1 MSPEEILD
9 RRWMRAAFERAAPGY
24 DRVAD
29 LQREVT
35 DRTLERLDF
44 VRLDPPRVLD
54 LGAGTGYGMRALG
67 ARYPRAEV
75 HGLDIAQG
83 MLREARRQA
92 LPGIL
97 ERSLYVCGDALRL
110 PLGNDAFPLV
120 FSSLTL
126 QWCEDL
132 PSALAEI
139 WRVCAPGGLVL
150 FSSLGPDTLGELRD
164 AWAGADG
171 GSHVNRFLDMH
182 LVGDALMATGFRD
195 VVTDVDRMTWFYPG
209 VVGLMQSLKSLGAH
223 NVRRDRPRHLTPPS
237 RLESVQR
244 RYEALRRPEGL
255 PATYEVVYAHAWKP
269 AVPVPGVA
277 PAFGGA
283 PP

>member
-1 MSPEEILD
+1 
-9 RRWMRAAFERAAPGY
+9 MRAAFERAAPGY
-24 DRVAD
+24 DQAAG
-29 LQREVT
+29 LQREVA
-35 DRTLERLDF
+35 DRVLARLDL

-67 ARYPRAEV
+67 ERYPRAEV
-75 HGLDIAQG
+75 YGLDIAQG
-83 MLREARRQA
+83 MLREARRRA
-92 LPGIL
+92 LPGAPGH
-97 ERSLYVCGDALRL
+97 SLYVCGDAFQL

-132 PSALAEI
+132 PAALAEI

-150 FSSLGPDTLGELRD
+150 FSSLGPDTLGELSD

-171 GSHVNRFLDMH
+171 GSHVNHFLDMH
-182 LVGDALMATGFRD
+182 LVGDALVATGFRD
-195 VVTDVDRMTWFYPG
+195 VVTDVDRITWFYPG

-237 RLESVQR
+237 RLASVER

-269 AVPVPGVA
+269 PVPVPGVA
-277 PAFGGA
+277 PVIGGG
-283 PP
+283 P